1 MTREILTSARVAL
14 FFLVVCG
21 LAYPFAVT
29 GAAQAFLRR
38 QADGSLVLDEKGTRV
53 GSELIGQPFAKAA
66 YLQPRPSAAGDKG
79 YDPKASGGSNLGVT
93 AQKLRDRVA
102 ADTKRLLDEN
112 PAQRESPIPLDL
124 LTASASGLDPHLS
137 PEAAEWQAPRIA
149 AARHVGVDRVRAI
162 IAAHVEQ
169 RELGFLGEP
178 RVNVLLVNLAL
189 DRQLGRPE

>member
-1 MTREILTSARVAL
+1 MTREILVSARVAL
-14 FFLVVCG
+14 FFLVLCG
-21 LAYPFAVT
+21 LAYPLAVT
-29 GAAQAFLRR
+29 GAAQAVFRR
-38 QADGSLVLDEKGTRV
+38 QANGSIVLDEKGAAV

-79 YDPKASGGSNLGVT
+79 YDPKASGGSNLGQT
-93 AQKLRDRVA
+93 SQKLRDRVA

-112 PAQRESPIPLDL
+112 PAQRGVAIPIDL

-137 PEAAEWQAPRIA
+137 PEAADWQAPRIA
-149 AARHVGVDRVRAI
+149 AARHVAVERVRAI

-169 RELGFLGEP
+169 RELGFLGEQ
-178 RVNVLLVNLAL
+178 RVNVLGVNLAL